1 MFSPS
6 GEDKKE
12 TAEVKKS
19 ARYLS
24 GCQILE
30 EEGYLL
36 YSNVI
41 KKMNHPELN
50 SIIIALEQDNLKHSK
65 IIHQLLMP
73 TSITVL
79 ELKKCDGDIVKVWKK
94 MHDCL
99 GGLSVVEYI
108 SDDRIPDFLK
118 SLASLENCIYE
129 VYSFFVKSEMLKN
142 FVKGISHF
150 VPITMENLTYII
162 NLMMEDNLKHRQM
175 LLEDVY
181 FFEEN
186 KLKNTQNRAPFVK
199 YQNPDAWIS

>member
-1 MFSPS
+1 
-6 GEDKKE
+6 
-12 TAEVKKS
+12 
-19 ARYLS
+19 
-24 GCQILE
+24 
-30 EEGYLL
+30 
-36 YSNVI
+36 
-41 KKMNHPELN
+41 
-50 SIIIALEQDNLKHSK
+50 
-65 IIHQLLMP
+65 
-73 TSITVL
+73 
-79 ELKKCDGDIVKVWKK
+79 